1 MRLSVLLIPA
11 LLCAAPSLSAAAPA
25 AAPVTAD
32 QAEKQAILDVI
43 ARMEAAWNRGDFRGY
58 MEGFANPD
66 VVFVSKGRFQ
76 QGWQGTLD
84 HYVRD
89 YGGSPERRGT
99 LHFFDI
105 SVEMLSPDAAQLIS
119 RYKLDRPTGAQDG
132 INTRLMRKRNGKWV
146 IALNHVSSVEPTK

>member
-1 MRLSVLLIPA
+1 MFRQSLALIFA
-11 LLCAAPSLSAAAPA
+11 LLLFTPACATIAPPVPVASAE
-25 AAPVTAD
+25 T
-32 QAEKQAILDVI
+32 EKQAIRDII
-43 ARMEAAWNRGDFRGY
+43 ARMEASWNRGDFRGY

-105 SVEMLSPDAAQLIS
+105 RIEMLAPDAAQLIS
-119 RYKLDRPTGAQDG
+119 RYTLTRPGAAQDG
-132 INTRLMRKRNGKWV
+132 INTRLMRKRGDKWV
-146 IALNHVSSVEPTK
+146 IALNHVSSIEPPL